1 MAAEAIEILDFYAP
15 IFFVT
20 SSIFATIGIWYGILS
35 VARASRRRGRI
46 LDNQHK
52 ADERRHKESMATH
65 RETMK
70 ALDIQRKGI
79 EALIRRA

>member
-1 MAAEAIEILDFYAP
+1 MLDFITP
-15 IFFVT
+15 ILYMI
-20 SSIFATIGIWYGILS
+20 SSFFATIGIWYGILS
-35 VARASRRRGRI
+35 MIRANRRRGRI
-46 LDNQHK
+46 LDRQQE
-52 ADERRHKESMATH
+52 ADERRHKESMAAHDESMATH